1 MHKPFVKA
9 VSNGD
14 SSLNTIVGAGTV
26 FEGTMKAENGV
37 RIDGGF
43 KGELFCSGL
52 LTISQS
58 SEVDAQIEGMEVYIN
73 GFVRGMVCAEKV
85 ALDSGARLIG
95 DLYTDT
101 LSIAEGAVFHG
112 KSMPLEESARN
123 KQDGQAPESRLVSP

>member
-1 MHKPFVKA
+1 MNKSSVKA

-26 FEGTMKAENGV
+26 FEGTMKAENGA

-73 GFVRGMVCAEKV
+73 GFVRGTVCAERV
-85 ALDSGARLIG
+85 TLDSEARLIG
-95 DLYTDT
+95 DLYTGT
-101 LSIAEGAVFHG
+101 LSISEGAVFHG
-112 KSMPLEESARN
+112 KSMPLEERARN
-123 KQDGQAPESRLVSP
+123 EQNGQAPESHLVSS